1 MSLRADSY
9 AIEAAFYRMNGA
21 AGRELL
27 GVGQSVK
34 VSDEISLSVS
44 TSAPTYLYVVNEDEQ
59 DEAYLL
65 FPIPGQTLTNPLP
78 ANQEVRVPAGYN
90 WQVSSAGGK
99 EHFLVFASKERL
111 SAFEDAFRLLPA
123 PRVGGSGQSQ
133 RLPAA
138 TIENFRGSRRRRAGA
153 NRARPVDSG
162 ARFRTL
168 FTQPLSGREVV
179 EGLWVRQ
186 LTLDNASGKR

>member
-1 MSLRADSY
+1 
-9 AIEAAFYRMNGA
+9 
-21 AGRELL
+21 
-27 GVGQSVK
+27 
-34 VSDEISLSVS
+34 VS

-65 FPIPGQTLTNPLP
+65 FPLPGQTLTNPLP
-78 ANQEVRVPAGYN
+78 ANQEVRVPASYN

-111 SAFEDAFRLLPA
+111 SAFEDAFRLLPT

-133 RLPAA
+133 RLPPS
-138 TIENFRGSRRRRAGA
+138 TIENFRGLRSVGGLTPTEPD
-153 NRARPVDSG
+153 RPTPG